1 MTTET
6 LKYIAEISNELKNLH
21 GDDYGEQ
28 FCNRVLH
35 VINNNPAG
43 KTDFQIIFEGVY
55 SLIDNDY
62 KDKLIFNLQKKI
74 KEQDARIRTLEKE
87 INTLKEDN
95 KQLNEDNKQKDIK
108 INKLEKQVNVLMRN
122 HNNLVLWQ
130 AYKNLEYYIIQKAT
144 GYDSTKMDLL
154 NTNLT
159 MFLADEKNKDYK
171 DQIMILMEKFQI
183 NSYEKSLGKLIK
195 NRLREAH
202 PNPIEMDE
210 LAQACQ
216 DMKLVYPGI
225 EKLYEGYQE
234 VYDGLVF

>member
-1 MTTET
+1 MQ
-6 LKYIAEISNELKNLH
+6 NLKN
-21 GDDYGEQ
+21 YGTALYRQ
-28 FCNRVLH
+28 NWSPNGF
-35 VINNNPAG
+35 
-43 KTDFQIIFEGVY
+43 Y
-55 SLIDNDY
+55 DN
-62 KDKLIFNLQKKI
+62 KDKIIICLQAKVKKL
-74 KEQDARIRTLEKE
+74 EQE
-87 INTLKEDN
+87 IIELKEDN
-95 KQLNEDNKQKDIK
+95 KSKDHVIAEQNARITNLELDNKQKDIK

-122 HNNLVLWQ
+122 HYLLVIAQ

-159 MFLADEKNKDYK
+159 MFLADDKNKDYK
-171 DQIMILMEKFQI
+171 DQIKILMEKFQI
-183 NSYEKSLGKLIK
+183 NSYEKSLGKLTK
-195 NRLREAH
+195 NRMREAH

-210 LAQACQ
+210 LALACQ